1 MRDKPPDVDEAVWS
15 RVPLDDA
22 FEAVVEMD
30 AGGRVQNFN
39 RAACELFGYAR
50 EQAVGR
56 PLAELVIP
64 ERSRADHWAGL
75 LRLAQGEPSTL
86 LGRPRR
92 VDACRADGG
101 EFPIELMV
109 VCAPGEPVVF
119 TGFIRD
125 LSDLERRDSQ
135 ERLRAAISSTLL
147 EWEREDETIP
157 ELLGRLGS
165 AMDWAVGCLWAR
177 TQTSALGCRALWTAP
192 AVPAAELE
200 RATRESRRAPAAGFA
215 GKVWSDGTPR
225 TSDSIDDV
233 VDGKRRR
240 VLEELG
246 VSAGLAFPVV
256 VHGELAA
263 VCECFFRGP
272 CPFDDAELHVLEA
285 IGAEVGHFLLRH
297 RAELEP
303 ARLSPR
309 ECEVLQ
315 LSAEGKAVTEIA
327 LALQIS
333 PMTVKSHLR
342 HIYVKLEVPGRT
354 AAVAEALRV
363 GLIR

>member
-1 MRDKPPDVDEAVWS
+1 MWS
-15 RVPLDDA
+15 RVPLDAA

-30 AGGRVQNFN
+30 DSGRVQNFN
-39 RAACELFGYAR
+39 RAACELFGYSR
-50 EQAVGR
+50 DQAVGR

-64 ERSRADHWAGL
+64 ERLRADHWAGL

-92 VDACRADGG
+92 VDARRADGG
-101 EFPIELMV
+101 EFPVELMV
-109 VCAPGEPVVF
+109 VRAPGDPVVF

-125 LSDLERRDSQ
+125 LSDLARRDSQ
-135 ERLRAAISSTLL
+135 ERLRAAISGTLL
-147 EWEREDETIP
+147 EWERKDETIP

-165 AMDWAVGCLWAR
+165 AMGWAIGCLWAR
-177 TQTSALGCRALWTAP
+177 TQASSLGCRALWAAP
-192 AVPAAELE
+192 AVPTAELE
-200 RATRESRRAPAAGFA
+200 RATGELQLTPAGAGFA
-215 GKVWSDGTPR
+215 GKVWGDGAARASDG
-225 TSDSIDDV
+225 IGGV
-233 VDGKRRR
+233 VDGERRR

-246 VSAGLAFPVV
+246 VGAGLAFPIVV
-256 VHGELAA
+256 NGELAA

-272 CPFDDAELHVLEA
+272 CPFDEAELRLLEA

-315 LSAEGKAVTEIA
+315 LSAEGKAVAEIA